1 MPANKKIEAHQR
13 TAQLGIKVDAKLY
26 EKYKK
31 KLKEDGVSITE
42 DIESHMR
49 NYVGE
54 MIVQSDI
61 VDIAKLVE
69 DVEVLKQAMRELNP
83 DWKERMSNLKA
94 S

>member
-1 MPANKKIEAHQR
+1 MPANKKIEARER
-13 TAQLGIKVDAKLY
+13 TAQLGIKIDAKLY

-61 VDIAKLVE
+61 VDIVKLVE
-69 DVEVLKQAMRELNP
+69 DVEVLKQAMEELNP
-83 DWKERMSNLKA
+83 DWKERMSNLKV

>member
-1 MPANKKIEAHQR
+1 MPANKKIEARER
-13 TAQLGIKVDAKLY
+13 TAQLGIKIDAKLY